1 MKLTSPPGPPRR
13 VSARSSARALTT
25 EPGFVNGNKQKVVA
39 STGAASSTRDNQ
51 TIYRLHC
58 NACGEEY
65 GCNGM
70 DIKSRLCPFCQGG
83 APGEPLREQ
92 GTMSLFG

>member
-1 MKLTSPPGPPRR
+1 MKLTSPSGPPRR
-13 VSARSSARALTT
+13 ACVRAARAITT
-25 EPGFVNGNKQKVVA
+25 EPGFVNSNKQKVMA

-58 NACGEEY
+58 NACRAEY

-70 DIKSRLCPFCQGG
+70 DIKSRLCPYCQGG
-83 APGEPLREQ
+83 VPGEPLREQ
-92 GTMSLFG
+92 GTLPLFG